1 MMVAR
6 TRRDVG
12 LLVTLTRNDEFVE
25 NLTAPTG
32 ERALKGAM
40 MILARLEE
48 LQVGDRIFV
57 TEANEEAP
65 R

>member
-25 NLTAPTG
+25 SLTAPTG

-40 MILARLEE
+40 MLLARLEE

-57 TEANEEAP
+57 TEADEEAP

>member
-6 TRRDVG
+6 TRRDGG

-25 NLTAPTG
+25 SLTAPTG
-32 ERALKGAM
+32 ERALKGTM
-40 MILARLEE
+40 MLLARLEE

-57 TEANEEAP
+57 TEADEEAP